1 MAVPTEDERADNYRR
16 TAGMIRRIAGQIRFD
31 HLRQRQLLAL
41 ADAFDRLA
49 DRVAGGGVR
58 EAAN

>member
-1 MAVPTEDERADNYRR
+1 MAEPTEDGRAAYHRQ
-16 TAGMIRRIAGQIRFD
+16 TAETIRRLARQIRFD

-49 DRVAGGGVR
+49 DQLSVRVR